1 MGIIVKPSKSWLI
14 LKDPGR
20 IDETVNLFR
29 NCPINITTTGKRH
42 LGAALGTQEYKS
54 SYINEKVDEWC
65 NRLTN
70 LTKIAKSHP
79 HTAYAAYIHGEQ
91 HRYTYFMRTL
101 CGISE
106 NLQPVDNI
114 LNEQFLPALLGRE
127 ITAAVRSFFHSRSKK
142 VD

>member
-70 LTKIAKSHP
+70 LTKIAKSHLTP
-79 HTAYAAYIHGEQ
+79 LMQHTSMASNI
-91 HRYTYFMRTL
+91 
-101 CGISE
+101 GIPISCAPYVE
-106 NLQPVDNI
+106 SAKTSNQWTIFSMNNFYQL
-114 LNEQFLPALLGRE
+114 
-127 ITAAVRSFFHSRSKK
+127 S
-142 VD
+142 